1 MLSNKRSRNPLQLF
15 IDLRWLRGGSL
26 RGIGHVSLM
35 YLQEILASEYAASA
49 TLITTKSSEKF
60 LRSWLVQKSI
70 TSPSIEISSVVF
82 GDLLGIRRIIQSKTL
97 DQKNPIYISFG
108 NTIAS
113 KWGAKFIQICLL
125 HDFSW
130 DRKRF
135 KNISSKLSMGD
146 LYYKINHLFNNKDVN
161 RYIFVSQYLNSL
173 LLRSETYRYRSSV
186 VMNPLEPLSLPAGG
200 DEYDDSNSISS
211 RPIRVCWVGGDSQI
225 KNIGLLYQ
233 IAKIAQSQGL
243 NIKFVLIGCRANKIP
258 GELNNIEFRGVLDH
272 DQVLSELMKSDMIL
286 VTSHT
291 ESFSIPAVTAYN
303 LTKKIVGTKNSPFPN
318 LFQKNFFPFDPAN
331 SEEAYKAL
339 VRAIEAPLQAILPID
354 LSPKKQSEKL
364 LEEIS
369 DDIPIIIYH
378 NGNQVYF
385 KSAIANLVSK
395 GYLPIIVCNQ
405 PREPKIEGALVVNL
419 YGEQFEQRDV
429 FASLYVHMSTNG
441 KKNELVCFLRW
452 FEILYVARKLNLKNF
467 WHLDS
472 DVLVFDEF
480 LTYKKDIE
488 RLGISGIYIPEQ
500 RHQYHL
506 SATAHVSLW
515 SQDALESFVNFV
527 LDSYKNQLPILME
540 KWNYHLTHQING
552 GICDMTLL
560 YLWSRE
566 NQGIVKNIALLKVEK
581 WRYND
586 NINIEVKDNLKLIKV
601 IQKQS
606 VHFLVEDYYS
616 DNESCPALPF
626 IHCQGRGKML
636 INLYSWGLS
645 VPFGLLLMPT
655 YFKLI
660 KLVKLTL
667 KALRSLS
674 PVKI

>member
-1 MLSNKRSRNPLQLF
+1 MLSNKKWPKPLQLF
-15 IDLRWLRGGSL
+15 IDLRWLRGGNL

-35 YLQEILASEYAASA
+35 YLGEILDSEYATKV

-60 LRSWLVQKSI
+60 LLNWLVQRKV
-70 TSPSIEISSVVF
+70 SPPNIKISSVMF
-82 GDLLGIRRIIQSKTL
+82 GDILGIRKIVQSNTL
-97 DQKNPIYISFG
+97 GQNSAIYITFG
-108 NTIAS
+108 NTVAC
-113 KWGAKFIQICLL
+113 KWGANFVQICML

-135 KNISSKLSMGD
+135 KNIPGKLSTGD
-146 LYYKINHLFNNKDVN
+146 FYYKINHFFNKKEAN
-161 RYIFVSQYLNSL
+161 RYIFVSEYLNSL
-173 LLRSETYRYRSSV
+173 LLRSEIYRYRSAV
-186 VMNPLEPLSLPAGG
+186 VMNPLESLSLSVDAYA
-200 DEYDDSNSISS
+200 YDGSNSISS
-211 RPIRVCWVGGDSQI
+211 RPIRVCWVGGDSRI
-225 KNIGLLYQ
+225 KNIGLLFQ
-233 IAKIAQSQGL
+233 IAKKAQSHGF
-243 NIKFVLIGCRANKIP
+243 NIKFILIGCSENEIP
-258 GELNNIEFRGVLDH
+258 RGLNNIEFRGVLDH
-272 DQVLSELMKSDMIL
+272 GQLLAELTASDMIL
-286 VTSHT
+286 VTSYT

-303 LTKKIVGTKNSPFPN
+303 LMKKIVGTKNSPFSK
-318 LFQKNFFPFDPAN
+318 LFHKNFFAFDPAN
-331 SEEAYKAL
+331 SEEAFKAL
-339 VRAIEAPLQAILPID
+339 VRAIEAPLDVTLPID
-354 LSPKKQSEKL
+354 VSPKMQSEKL

-369 DDIPIIIYH
+369 DNIPIIIYH
-378 NGNQVYF
+378 NGNQIYF
-385 KSAIANLVSK
+385 KSAIANLLSK
-395 GYLPIIVCNQ
+395 GFTPIIVCNQ
-405 PREPKIEGALVVNL
+405 PKEPKVKGAFVYNL
-419 YGEQFEQRDV
+419 YGEKLEQRDI
-429 FASLYVHMSTNG
+429 FASLYNHMSTNG
-441 KKNELVCFLRW
+441 KQNELVCFLRW
-452 FEILYVARKLNLKNF
+452 FEILFVAGKLDLKNF

-472 DVLVFDEF
+472 DILVFDEF

-488 RLGISGIYIPEQ
+488 SLGISGIYIPEQ

-515 SQDALESFVNFV
+515 SQDTLGNFVNFV

-606 VHFLVEDYYS
+606 VHFLVEDLYS